1 MTLIR
6 FQEITDKNISFIK
19 LLLQLSNL
27 KLNILD
33 MLFSSGKN
41 LLEENFQKSLKTV
54 FLEPE

>member
-6 FQEITDKNISFIK
+6 FQEITDKNSFIK